1 MGIVTVLGIVHEDE
15 VGHTQMHEHLICD
28 LSGYISENDRQQ
40 SCAVD
45 LGNYYAT
52 RVDRNNAHDM
62 VLDSRT
68 DAIEAL
74 RDYSIAGGSVLVDA
88 TPRGLGRDPEG
99 LRKIALASG
108 THVVM
113 GCGYYVGSF
122 HPPTTALMSEDEV
135 CEEIVGDL
143 QVGVG
148 PRRIRAGIIGEIGLS
163 WPAQDDELKV
173 LRAAARAQRLTGA
186 ALLIHPGRSAEAPAH
201 HLSVV
206 AAAGGDISRTIMCHV
221 DRTLFSFEEMDSL
234 AAAGCILEFDLFGT
248 ESSYYP
254 PDPTVDLPNDGTRV
268 NYIRRLIEAGYGHQ
282 ILIAED
288 VCRKSQLK
296 PYGGEGYD
304 HILKRVVPLMRRR
317 GITGEQIRQ
326 ITQETPR
333 KLLSRP
339 VS

>member
-1 MGIVTVLGIVHEDE
+1 MGIVTVLGVVREEE
-15 VGHTQMHEHLICD
+15 VGHTQMHEHVLCD
-28 LSGYISENDRQQ
+28 LSGYVSESDRQL
-40 SCAVD
+40 SGPVG
-45 LGNYYAT
+45 LTNYYST

-62 VLDSRT
+62 MLDSHT

-74 RDYSIAGGSVLVDA
+74 RDYSMAGGSVLVDA
-88 TPRGLGRDPEG
+88 TPRGLGRNPEG
-99 LRKIALASG
+99 LREIALASG
-108 THVVM
+108 THIVM

-122 HPPTTALMSEDEV
+122 HPEATASMSEDDV
-135 CEEIVGDL
+135 YQEIVDDL

-148 PRRIRAGIIGEIGLS
+148 PQRIRAGIIGEIGLS
-163 WPAQDDELKV
+163 WPAQDDEVKV
-173 LRAAARAQRLTGA
+173 LRAAARAQRSTGA

-206 AAAGGDISRTIMCHV
+206 AAAGGDISRTIMCHI
-221 DRTLFSFEEMDSL
+221 DRTLFSFEEMESL
-234 AAAGCILEFDLFGT
+234 AETGCILEFDLFGT

-268 NYIRRLIEAGYGHQ
+268 HYIRRLIEAGYGHQ

-296 PYGGEGYD
+296 PHGGEGYD

-317 GITGEQIRQ
+317 RITDEHIRQ
-326 ITQETPR
+326 ITRDTPR
-333 KLLSRP
+333 QLLSRS
-339 VS
+339 VT